1 MQNYKNYSEAE
12 LHELVL
18 GTLPTREQYRVLAQL
33 LFDLYVTLQEKRL
46 VQYLDKTTGKA
57 EYKTEKAL
65 SGKKNA
71 ITTKELVRHVKGEVT
86 YGVFAGK
93 ERGRFLCFDVDYE
106 GRKPSEVWVKKLIN
120 SLKRHSIRD
129 EQIHVS
135 ISGKKGY
142 HVDLFF
148 DDVIAVKTLELF
160 YNHIITDIGAD
171 AGKIEFRATY
181 GTGVKLPLGIHR
193 VTGVYCGFVTRSF
206 CELEYM
212 SIKKS
217 IEYLERAKEN
227 RISANSFKDMCEK
240 LKPAHNTVS
249 VKHEHTEKT
258 EKTPHNASK
267 STNNVYESV
276 EEAQAYCKELLTT
289 RMLNDKGRHNATF
302 KLTQYFKD
310 IGYEEEETLKEVE
323 AFITEA
329 YENDRSKFDINTT
342 LEHALSEVRRLTHFV
357 YENGYSLYNLDKRE
371 WELYESE
378 LTFILEKVNSMPE
391 KRKYHYIQLAFA
403 FLMESKRH
411 AMKSNDYVFYTTY
424 KQLAKYGCDKTRS
437 RLKKQIDRLVEVGIL
452 EIAKETERMQVKE
465 NNVKKVRNTPYYYKV
480 HVPKEASDNNK
491 LVITPATA
499 NEDKKIDTIITSLL
513 AEEKVIKLV
522 SKKIYYEHLK
532 PLYSTK
538 MA

>member
-1 MQNYKNYSEAE
+1 MQNYSEAE
-12 LHELVL
+12 VL
-18 GTLPTREQYRVLAQL
+18 GTKPTYKQYRALAQL
-33 LFDLYVTLQEKRL
+33 LYDLYVMTNKKRL
-46 VQYLDKTTGKA
+46 VQYLNEETGEAK
-57 EYKTEKAL
+57 YKTEEVL
-65 SGKKNA
+65 SGKKRA
-71 ITTKELVRHVKGEVT
+71 ITTGKLVKHVKGEAT
-86 YGVFAGK
+86 YGVFAGNYWGK
-93 ERGRFLCFDVDYE
+93 FLCFDVDYE

-148 DDVIAVKTLELF
+148 DDVIAVKTLKLF
-160 YNHIITDIGAD
+160 YKHIITDIGAD

-181 GTGVKLPLGIHR
+181 GIGVKLPLGIHR
-193 VTGVYCGFVTRSF
+193 ETEVYCGFVTRSF
-206 CELEYM
+206 CEFEYM
-212 SIKKS
+212 SIEKS

-249 VKHEHTEKT
+249 VKHEKT

-289 RMLNDKGRHNATF
+289 RALKCENKRHKTTLLLA
-302 KLTQYFKD
+302 QYFKD
-310 IGYEEEETLKEVE
+310 MGCEEEETLKEVE
-323 AFITEA
+323 AFIREA
-329 YENDRSKFDINTT
+329 YENDRSKFNSKTT
-342 LEHALSEVRRLTHFV
+342 LEHALSEVGRLTHFV
-357 YENGYSLYNLDKRE
+357 YENDYSLYNLDKRE

-378 LTFILEKVNSMPE
+378 LTYILEKVNSMPE

-403 FLMESKRH
+403 FLMESKKH
-411 AMKSNDYVFYTTY
+411 AAESNDYVFFTTH
-424 KQLAKYGCDKTRS
+424 KQLAKYGCTVERQA
-437 RLKKQIDRLVEVGIL
+437 LKKYIDRLVEVGML
-452 EIAKETERMQVKE
+452 EIARVTERVRVEE
-465 NNVKKVRNTPYYYKV
+465 NDEKKVRNTPYYYKV
-480 HVPKEASDNNK
+480 HILKEASDNNK

-499 NEDKKIDTIITSLL
+499 NEDKKIDTVITSLL

-522 SKKIYYEHLK
+522 SKKIYYEQLK